1 MLAHSRSGNI
11 QGIHSFEFKK
21 TSVKRN
27 SVYNE
32 LAQAIFCYC
41 KDCSRQY
48 THPTTWWEHWWVVR
62 FKNYMLVMET
72 VPLGH
77 SHTVHTV
84 KKEYAAQLIQVQWR
98 RFTLKRRKTIER
110 FTGSGRRV
118 LKVSI
123 LKGELPNTLLSI
135 AMMCHASL
143 LGDLLPL

>member
-1 MLAHSRSGNI
+1 
-11 QGIHSFEFKK
+11 
-21 TSVKRN
+21 
-27 SVYNE
+27 
-32 LAQAIFCYC
+32 
-41 KDCSRQY
+41 
-48 THPTTWWEHWWVVR
+48 
-62 FKNYMLVMET
+62 MLVVET

-98 RFTLKRRKTIER
+98 TFTLKRRKTIER

-123 LKGELPNTLLSI
+123 LKGKELPNTLSSI

-143 LGDLLPL
+143 SSQGTCCMPL